1 MTIVNRRTYIPK
13 RGHVDEAI
21 TMLKAEETDLV
32 KRVYRS
38 YYGQVNVVVMEV
50 DSPVWSKWK
59 GGGLSGFKRTMQR
72 HLCPAGSRSPSMAE
86 PMRCGFWHRRGG
98 IADC

>member
-38 YYGQVNVVVMEV
+38 YYGQFDVVVMEIEFASV
-50 DSPVWSKWK
+50 AEMETRWAEWFQTDYAKTFVPRWEEITEHGGTNEVWV
-59 GGGLSGFKRTMQR
+59 L
-72 HLCPAGSRSPSMAE
+72 E
-86 PMRCGFWHRRGG
+86 
-98 IADC
+98 